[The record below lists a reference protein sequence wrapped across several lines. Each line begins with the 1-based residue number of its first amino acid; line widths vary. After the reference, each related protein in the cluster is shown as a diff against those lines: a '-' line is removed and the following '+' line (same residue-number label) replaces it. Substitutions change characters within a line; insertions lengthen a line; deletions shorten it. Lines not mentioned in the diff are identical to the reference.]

1 MGIPLHSEIG
11 KGGSVA
17 LDRLTELA
25 LHRIQLH
32 VSHNTVLLHNKGR
45 QRELLHH
52 ITQFC
57 CTTKED
63 KANYLSPTWFCCTTK
78 EDKANYLS
86 PTWFCCTTKED
97 KANYLS
103 PTWFC
108 CTTKTKWTTPASGAC
123 TQQTKM
129 CQSNWHHWPMNSLSS
144 NPSDVLSYTN
154 NIHTQVSE
162 QTHTA
167 KGFGRSL

>member
-1 MGIPLHSEIG
+1 MKRLEGWGFPSTVKLAKAAAWPWIG
-11 KGGSVA
+11 WLNLRS
-17 LDRLTELA
+17 TEYSCMSPTTRFCCTTKEGKVNCL
-25 LHRIQLH
+25 
-32 VSHNTVLLHNKGR
+32 SHNTVLLHNKGR

-52 ITQFC
+52 ITQ
-57 CTTKED
+57 
-63 KANYLSPTWFCCTTK
+63 
-78 EDKANYLS
+78 
-86 PTWFCCTTKED
+86 FCCTTKED